1 VEDEMSSELQ
11 DIVDDLA
18 QRLNAPTVLEDHEE
32 RMVVYSSHSQPIDEV
47 RRDSILR
54 RATRRE
60 VMAWF
65 REQGILEASEPLR
78 IPRQPRQGILGRLC
92 VPVRHRGCLMGWLFL
107 IDDHHRLT
115 DGAVAVAR
123 RAAGHAALLLYE
135 EQLAARLASGA
146 LSHLLSPAEDL
157 REDAAAQ
164 IADQGLLPGHGA
176 VAIAVA
182 QPLGL
187 DERAARQHVSE
198 ALRDVARG
206 VGSHR
211 SLASGQALQLACADH
226 AAVLV
231 RAGPGEGAAEQAAGA
246 VAAVLRC
253 RVADTRGARV
263 VAAVGDPQARL
274 ADTHHSY
281 RQARLAAK
289 VAAVVP
295 AVGEVVHWRD
305 LGVFRTLAMLPES
318 AAESSLDPRVSIL
331 FAAGSPQLVTTL
343 EVYLDL
349 GCDAK
354 AASERLHLHRATLYY
369 RLEKVARLTDANLR
383 DGNDRLALH
392 LGFKL
397 ARLAG
402 LHPCPG
408 QTSGARD
415 RSAHVGTGPPIP
427 RQMEI
432 PSAERA
438 SIGSSRAGRAQ

>member
-1 VEDEMSSELQ
+1 MASELQ

-18 QRLNAPTVLEDHEE
+18 QRLDAPTVLEDHQE

-65 REQGILEASEPLR
+65 REQGILGAREPLR
-78 IPRQPRQGILGRLC
+78 IPRQPGRGILGRLC

-107 IDDHHRLT
+107 IDDDHRLT
-115 DGAVAVAR
+115 DAEVAVAR

-135 EQLAARLASGA
+135 EQLTARLASGA
-146 LSHLLSPAEDL
+146 FSHLLSPAEDL

-164 IADQGLLPGHGA
+164 IADQSLLPGRGP
-176 VAIAVA
+176 VAIVVA

-187 DERAARQHVSE
+187 DERAVRQQVSE

-206 VGSHR
+206 VYPHR
-211 SLASGQALQLACADH
+211 GLASGQALQLACADH
-226 AAVLV
+226 AVVLV
-231 RAGPGEGAAEQAAGA
+231 RAGRGERTAEQVAAA
-246 VAAVLRC
+246 VASVLRR
-253 RVADTRGARV
+253 RVAGTRGARV

-274 ADTHHSY
+274 VDAHLSY

-289 VAAVVP
+289 VAAAVP
-295 AVGEVVHWRD
+295 AVGEVTHWRD
-305 LGVFRTLAMLPES
+305 LGVFRILAMLPES
-318 AAESSLDPRVSIL
+318 AAESSLDPRVSVL
-331 FAAGSPQLVTTL
+331 FAAGSQELVTTL

-392 LGFKL
+392 LGLKL

-408 QTSGARD
+408 WTSSAGD
-415 RSAHVGTGPPIP
+415 RPADVGTGPLIP
-427 RQMEI
+427 RPREI
-432 PSAERA
+432 PRAERGDA
-438 SIGSSRAGRAQ
+438 GSSRAGRAQ

>member
-1 VEDEMSSELQ
+1 MSSELQ

-18 QRLNAPTVLEDHEE
+18 QRLDAPTVLEDHEE

-54 RATRRE
+54 RATRHE

-65 REQGILEASEPLR
+65 REQGILEAREPLR
-78 IPRQPRQGILGRLC
+78 IPSQPGDGILGRLC

-107 IDDHHRLT
+107 IDDRQLLT
-115 DGAVAVAR
+115 DAEVATAR

-157 REDAAAQ
+157 REDAATQ
-164 IADQGLLPGHGA
+164 IADQGLLPGRGP

-187 DERAARQHVSE
+187 DEREARQQVSE

-206 VGSHR
+206 VGPHR
-211 SLASGQALQLACADH
+211 SQTCGQALQLACADH
-226 AAVLV
+226 AVVLV
-231 RAGPGEGAAEQAAGA
+231 RAGPDEGAAEQVADA
-246 VAAVLRC
+246 VAAVLRR
-253 RVADTRGARV
+253 RVTDTHGARV
-263 VAAVGDPQARL
+263 VAAVGDPQARV
-274 ADTHHSY
+274 ADAHLSY

-295 AVGEVVHWRD
+295 AVGEVARWRD

-331 FAAGSPQLVTTL
+331 FTDGSPELVTTL

-408 QTSGARD
+408 WMPGAGD
-415 RSAHVGTGPPIP
+415 RSADVETGPLIP
-427 RQMEI
+427 RQM
-432 PSAERA
+432 PVPGAERA
-438 SIGSSRAGRAQ
+438 AVGSSRAGRAQ

>member
-1 VEDEMSSELQ
+1 MSSELQ

-18 QRLNAPTVLEDHEE
+18 QRLDAPTVLEDHEE

-54 RATRRE
+54 RATRHE
-60 VMAWF
+60 VMTWF
-65 REQGILEASEPLR
+65 REQGILEAREPLR
-78 IPRQPRQGILGRLC
+78 IPRQPGEGILGRLC
-92 VPVRHRGCLMGWLFL
+92 VPVRHRGFLMGWLFL
-107 IDDHHRLT
+107 IDDDQRLT
-115 DGAVAVAR
+115 DTEVAVAH

-157 REDAAAQ
+157 REEAAAQ
-164 IADQGLLPGHGA
+164 IADQGLLSGRGP

-187 DERAARQHVSE
+187 DERMARQRVSE

-211 SLASGQALQLACADH
+211 SLASGQALQLACTDH
-226 AAVLV
+226 AVVLV
-231 RAGPGEGAAEQAAGA
+231 RTGPGEGVAEQVADA

-253 RVADTRGARV
+253 RVGDTREARV

-274 ADTHHSY
+274 ADAHLSY

-289 VAAVVP
+289 VAGVVP
-295 AVGEVVHWRD
+295 SVGEVVHWRD

-331 FAAGSPQLVTTL
+331 FAAGSAELVTTL

-408 QTSGARD
+408 WASGASD
-415 RSAHVGTGPPIP
+415 RSADVGTGPLIP
-427 RQMEI
+427 RQMQVPET
-432 PSAERA
+432 ERA
-438 SIGSSRAGRAQ
+438 ALGSSRAGRAQ